1 METYANRSFSPLLF
15 FTKRKK
21 LTSFLSLLLTLSL
34 LNLLTGCSYY
44 NVRNLTTTSE
54 TLAGQINEFA
64 ENQQYVVIHS
74 GPDTWHLTAL
84 RVNEQEKTMSGMV
97 QHVGAIHIP
106 KKPRET
112 KITHQYKGGKEV
124 LNEVHFYVSTEK
136 EIKYGEQTTIPFS
149 EITSISVND
158 KNTGRSVANVV
169 LGTVGVIA
177 AIFIIVLLTKSSCP
191 FIYVNNGEEYVFTGE
206 LYPGVLTANQQRDDY
221 LVLPNLIETNSE
233 YRIKITNE
241 LKEIQH
247 TDLVQ
252 LMAIEHPENVK
263 VLLDANGNP
272 HTFSNLIA
280 PNRVMVD
287 NLNGDTGPS
296 LAKDNTSYLF
306 NTETNNGSSTR
317 NIEMTFNKP
326 EQVAKAKLFL
336 TVKNSLWLDY
346 VFGKFNEKFGTYY
359 PQFQKDQQ
367 AAPKE
372 NSIKWMKEQSIPL
385 SVYVK
390 TAVGWDLV
398 DRINTVGPM
407 ASRDI
412 AVPIDMTKL
421 TGNEV
426 VIKLETGFMFWEVDY
441 AGIDFTDNRTVT
453 INYINPSMAVD
464 GNNKDVT
471 KLLLAEDQNY
481 LVQPNVGDEVVVHFK
496 AIETKPTFI
505 KTFFLKNRG
514 YYNYI
519 RNYDGEPNFQELKL
533 FRIAGA
539 FTDFSMYEYEALMD
553 YEHQFDLAENSK

>member
-1 METYANRSFSPLLF
+1 METFARQSFCPLSF
-15 FTKRKK
+15 FVKRRR
-21 LTSFLSLLLTLSL
+21 LTSFLSVLLTLSL

-74 GPDTWHLTAL
+74 GQDTWHLTAL

-97 QHVGAIHIP
+97 QHVGAKHIP

-112 KITHQYKGGKEV
+112 KTTHQYTGGKEV
-124 LNEVHFYVSTEK
+124 LNEVHFYISSQK
-136 EIKYGEQTTIPFS
+136 EITYGEQATIPFS

-158 KNTGRSVANVV
+158 KNTGRSVANIV

-191 FIYVNNGEEYVFTGE
+191 FIYVNNGGEYVFTGE

-221 LVLPNLIETNSE
+221 LALPNLEETNYE

-252 LMAIEHPENVK
+252 LIEIMHPENVK
-263 VLLDANGNP
+263 VLLDANGKP
-272 HTFSNLIA
+272 HTFSKLIA
-280 PNRVMVD
+280 PYSVMVD
-287 NLNGDTGPS
+287 NLNGDTGPV

-306 NTETNNGSSTR
+306 NTALNTNSSKR
-317 NIEMTFNKP
+317 AIEMTFKKP
-326 EQVAKAKLFL
+326 EQVAKAKLYL

-367 AAPKE
+367 EAPKE
-372 NSIKWMKEQSIPL
+372 NSIKWMNEQSIPL

-390 TAVGWDLV
+390 TITGWDLV
-398 DRINTVGPM
+398 ERLNTVGPM

-412 AVPIDMTKL
+412 AVPIDMTNL

-426 VIKLETGFMFWEVDY
+426 VIRLETGFMFWEVDY
-441 AGIDFTDNRTVT
+441 AGIDFTENSKVT
-453 INYINPSMAVD
+453 INYINPSLAVD
-464 GNNKDVT
+464 GDEKDVT

-496 AIETKPTFI
+496 AFETKPTVV

-514 YYNYI
+514 YYNYV

-533 FRIAGA
+533 FRTAGA
-539 FTDFSMYEYEALMD
+539 FTDFSMYEYEALME
-553 YEHQFDLAENSK
+553 YENQFDLAENSK

>member
-1 METYANRSFSPLLF
+1 METFTNQSFCPLLF

-21 LTSFLSLLLTLSL
+21 FTSFLSIFLTISL

-74 GPDTWHLTAL
+74 GQDTWHLSAL
-84 RVNEQEKTMSGMV
+84 RINEQEKTISGIV
-97 QHVGAIHIP
+97 QLVGAKHIS

-112 KITHQYKGGKEV
+112 KTTHQYTGGKEV
-124 LNEVHFYVSTEK
+124 LNEVHFYISSQK
-136 EIKYGEQTTIPFS
+136 EITYGEQATIPFS

-158 KNTGRSVANVV
+158 KNTGRTAANIV

-247 TDLVQ
+247 TDMVQ

-287 NLNGDTGPS
+287 NLNGDTGPA

-306 NTETNNGSSTR
+306 NTALDNNSSKRT
-317 NIEMTFNKP
+317 IEMTFNKP
-326 EQVAKAKLFL
+326 EQVAKAKLYL

-367 AAPKE
+367 IAPKE

-390 TAVGWDLV
+390 TATGWDLV

-412 AVPIDMTKL
+412 AVPIDMTNL

-426 VIKLETGFMFWEVDY
+426 VLKLETGFMFWEVDY
-441 AGIDFTDNRTVT
+441 AGMDFTDNTTVT

-481 LVQPNVGDEVVVHFK
+481 LVQPNVGDQVVVHFK
-496 AIETKPTFI
+496 AIETNPTFI

-519 RNYDGEPNFQELKL
+519 RNYDSEPNFQELKL
-533 FRIAGA
+533 FRVAGS